1 MTANKEKILIIDDEA
16 EMLDNC
22 CRILERTGYDCQ
34 PLQESENFAKIFKE
48 EQSCEWG
55 QTLIISIN

>member
-1 MTANKEKILIIDDEA
+1 MTTHKEKILIIDDEA

-22 CRILERTGYDCQ
+22 RRILKRSGYDCLL
-34 PLQESENFAKIFKE
+34 LQESENFAKILKE

-55 QTLIISIN
+55 PTLISIN